1 MFKQRIYQKVWLTCL
16 SLLSFVLILGVPI
29 HAQTDATSSASSSVT
44 ASSASSIKQTSSS
57 AATTTSKAIT
67 NATIVVKYV
76 NQNNQ
81 PIAAEKVLSGK
92 VGTKYNA
99 TNLKKTIKGYRLK
112 TTQNVIGQYSVN
124 HAAIVFTY
132 HGVKVKLTIHDID
145 DWKNNLDEEQGIKRS
160 VTGYYGDTYKIK
172 PLKSDGET
180 LISSPSILTGQY
192 PLKNK
197 IITLR
202 YTQTMNDV
210 VFSSDK
216 SVTVSEI
223 ILGRLTDVIQ
233 TYPNGEK
240 IAVIVNNNGVYRVGT
255 SKSKYTIV
263 AFKQLKTLKRNE
275 TVQVV
280 STRKT
285 QTQTSVLPDGY
296 IRIQRIVKGRN
307 YQTDGSLTSPSG
319 HITSVLTTVKDGV
332 KSDVSEEGPG
342 IPPTQ
347 VAQTWPNGDIL
358 TTLTIN
364 KNKLQVTLQNKT
376 KDVLST
382 RIITKAPN
390 SGYIFKL
397 SQNQYLVYQ
406 VGAQKKITTT
416 LITGNQYKRQ
426 SFTVHGAVKINQGKL
441 SLNQVAKQALKNGDL
456 KAFVAATS
464 TSKTKKSVNPK
475 QLVNK
480 PKAVKKSTSR
490 KLPATGESQITPLA
504 GIVLFLISG
513 SIYIKYKKMM

>member
-1 MFKQRIYQKVWLTCL
+1 M
-16 SLLSFVLILGVPI
+16 
-29 HAQTDATSSASSSVT
+29 
-44 ASSASSIKQTSSS
+44 
-57 AATTTSKAIT
+57 
-67 NATIVVKYV
+67 
-76 NQNNQ
+76 
-81 PIAAEKVLSGK
+81 
-92 VGTKYNA
+92 
-99 TNLKKTIKGYRLK
+99 
-112 TTQNVIGQYSVN
+112 
-124 HAAIVFTY
+124 
-132 HGVKVKLTIHDID
+132 
-145 DWKNNLDEEQGIKRS
+145 
-160 VTGYYGDTYKIK
+160 
-172 PLKSDGET
+172 
-180 LISSPSILTGQY
+180 
-192 PLKNK
+192 
-197 IITLR
+197 
-202 YTQTMNDV
+202 
-210 VFSSDK
+210 
-216 SVTVSEI
+216 
-223 ILGRLTDVIQ
+223 
-233 TYPNGEK
+233 
-240 IAVIVNNNGVYRVGT
+240 
-255 SKSKYTIV
+255 
-263 AFKQLKTLKRNE
+263 
-275 TVQVV
+275 
-280 STRKT
+280 
-285 QTQTSVLPDGY
+285 
-296 IRIQRIVKGRN
+296 
-307 YQTDGSLTSPSG
+307 
-319 HITSVLTTVKDGV
+319 
-332 KSDVSEEGPG
+332 
-342 IPPTQ
+342 
-347 VAQTWPNGDIL
+347 

-416 LITGNQYKRQ
+416 LITENQYKRQ